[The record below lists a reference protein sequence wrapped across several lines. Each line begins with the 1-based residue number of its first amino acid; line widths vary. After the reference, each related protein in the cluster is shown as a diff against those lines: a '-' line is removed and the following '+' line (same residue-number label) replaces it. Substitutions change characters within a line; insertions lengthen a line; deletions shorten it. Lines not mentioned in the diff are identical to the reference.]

1 MHTQLTRA
9 WVDVDL
15 GALRHNGALLSRLAQ
30 APLLP
35 MVKANAY
42 GLGAV
47 PVARALEALDPWG
60 FGVATVDEGI
70 ELRDAGISRPVVVFT
85 SLTRAELPAAF
96 RARLTP
102 TLAVSEDIAAWWSLG
117 DGRAAWWLDIDTGM
131 NRAGVRW
138 DAIDRVAEA
147 VRRSPP
153 QSAFTHFHSSERND
167 GSVAEQEERFRRAVE
182 RLPVRPDL
190 LHTDNS
196 AAIVRRDRS
205 PWSLVRPGLFLYGVG
220 SGSDGGA
227 RVEPEPVV
235 ALRARIVEL
244 HTVPDG
250 ETVSY
255 SAAYRAVGER
265 CIATLAVGYADGYRR
280 ALSCRGSAIVSGR
293 MSPVAGVVTMDMTML
308 DVTGIPC
315 AVGDVATLIGSDGDA
330 RLDAADVARAA
341 DTVAYELF
349 TGLGAR
355 LPRVYSGAA
364 S

>member
-1 MHTQLTRA
+1 MNTQLTRA

-15 GALRHNGALLSRLAQ
+15 GALRDNGAMLTRLAQ

-47 PVARALEALDPWG
+47 QVAHALETLEPWG
-60 FGVATVDEGI
+60 FGVATVDEGV
-70 ELRDAGISRPVVVFT
+70 ELRDAGISRPIVVFT
-85 SLTRAELPAAF
+85 SLAPAELRAALD
-96 RARLTP
+96 ARLTP
-102 TLAVSEDIAAWWSLG
+102 TLSLSEDIAAWSGLG
-117 DGRAAWWLDIDTGM
+117 GGAWWLDIDTGM

-138 DAIDRVAEA
+138 DAIQRVADA

-153 QSAFTHFHSSERND
+153 ESAFTHFHSAERND
-167 GSVAEQEERFRRAVE
+167 GSLAEQEKRFQYALDA
-182 RLPVRPDL
+182 LPVRPQL
-190 LHTDNS
+190 VHSDNS
-196 AAIVRRDRS
+196 AAIVRRDR
-205 PWSLVRPGLFLYGVG
+205 PRWPLIRPGLFLYGVG
-220 SGSDGGA
+220 SGAGA
-227 RVEPEPVV
+227 RIEPETVV

-265 CIATLAVGYADGYRR
+265 CIATLAIGYADGYPR
-280 ALSCRGSAIVSGR
+280 ALSGRGRAIVSGR
-293 MSPVAGVVTMDMTML
+293 MAPVAGVVTMDMTML
-308 DVTGIPC
+308 DVTDIPC
-315 AVGDVATLIGSDGDA
+315 AVGDVVTLVGASGDV
-330 RLDAADVARAA
+330 RLDAAEVAREA

-349 TGLGAR
+349 TGFGVR
-355 LPRVYSGAA
+355 LPRVYSGAR